1 MGLQNSHSGWGWVS
15 RLIHWAM
22 AVIILGM
29 TGLGLYMDTQKLEHY
44 QLIQDHKSW
53 GFLALVLAVIRLLWR
68 GANPAAPGLPGDTP
82 GWQILAVKA
91 NHIALYVL
99 IIAVPISGWLMVSA
113 SPLQDLGVRN
123 MVFGLFEM
131 PDPFPTGDQKLT
143 ETLVTAHIAA
153 WIALMIVLAVHI
165 VGALYHHF
173 VLRDRVLARMVV
185 GR

>member
-1 MGLQNSHSGWGWVS
+1 MGLRNTASGWGWIS
-15 RLIHWAM
+15 RLIHWSM
-22 AVIILGM
+22 AILIIGL
-29 TGLGLYMDTQKLEHY
+29 TGLGLYMDTQNLDHY

-53 GFLALVLAVIRLLWR
+53 GFLVFVLAVLRLAWR
-68 GANPAAPGLPGDTP
+68 AVNPAAPALATDTP
-82 GWQILAVKA
+82 PWQALVVKA
-91 NHIALYVL
+91 THIALYGL
-99 IIAVPISGWLMVSA
+99 ILAVPVTGWLMVSA

-131 PDPFPTGDQKLT
+131 PDPYPTGDSGLT
-143 ETLVTAHIAA
+143 ETFTALHALA
-153 WIALMIVLAVHI
+153 WLALMGVLALHV